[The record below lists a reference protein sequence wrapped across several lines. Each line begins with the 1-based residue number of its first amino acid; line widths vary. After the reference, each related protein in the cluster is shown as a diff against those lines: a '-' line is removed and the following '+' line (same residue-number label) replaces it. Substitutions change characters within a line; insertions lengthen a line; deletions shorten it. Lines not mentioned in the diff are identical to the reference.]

1 MTNFKHSDNKLSDD
15 NKMSKLFLT
24 KHNNN
29 FNRTNDRLEFIK
41 ILLEGTDLEPMFD
54 LDQVPNS
61 SENDENNNEFD
72 LHNTK
77 DIRNVLSKKL
87 IGFKEIIQK
96 IGGKLLYIKSGTTGH
111 TFKGISSPDPNHP
124 DIIINYAVKIVAYP
138 RKENY
143 GSINDVTRPEN
154 AELMML
160 KVLSYFVVNNQTPHI
175 VLPIATFNSKIHPFI
190 TLTKNG
196 IIGSKKYDNFIT
208 RYEAGD
214 FYDDVS
220 ILISEWADG
229 SDLLDYLRENF
240 KKLSIKEWR
249 VIFFQ
254 ILSVLVI
261 IHTKYPTFRHNDL
274 KANNILIQKISQRS
288 NYNTYKYKINGNEY
302 LVPNTGVRCKIWDF
316 DFACIPGLV
325 ENAKVDAE
333 WTNKINIKPK
343 GHMYYDIHYFFN
355 TLVSKGF
362 ISDFFNDDSDGN
374 PYVPH
379 EVTEFV
385 NRVIPSSS
393 RKGKYVSDRGRLL
406 LDFDD
411 LYKIKDLN
419 YRNANDIIINDPFFK
434 KMRVPK
440 S

>member
-1 MTNFKHSDNKLSDD
+1 MTNFKNSDNKLSDD

-24 KHNNN
+24 KYNNN

-138 RKENY
+138 KKENY
-143 GSINDVTRPEN
+143 GSINDITRPEN

-229 SDLLDYLRENF
+229 SDLLDYLRENY
-240 KKLSIKEWR
+240 KKLSVKEWR
-249 VIFFQ
+249 VMFFQ

-362 ISDFFNDDSDGN
+362 ISDFFSDDSEGN
-374 PYVPH
+374 PNVPH

-385 NRVIPSSS
+385 NRVIPPSS

-411 LYKIKDLN
+411 LYKLKDLH
-419 YRNANDIIINDPFFK
+419 YRNANDILMNDIFFK

-440 S
+440 T